1 MKQLIFIVLAL
12 IASASLAAQDIIV
25 TKNAKK
31 IDAKIL
37 EVSTS
42 EIRYKELD
50 NLDGPIFILRADEIN
65 SIIYA
70 NGKVVLYNQPKSEE
84 ELAQERA
91 KRVEKSRQDADLEQK
106 DIDDLGRVRLEEEEA
121 RKQSELSAK
130 QQQEE
135 RATAKAKSMGSLF
148 ENTSGSG
155 QVGNPVGHGNGYGNS
170 WTLAGRSLK
179 GYLPQPSN
187 NFNTEG
193 KVVVQIRVNAAGKV
207 TSATIKGGDV
217 SDKKTQQ
224 LALDAAYKAKFT
236 EGDHDQIGTI
246 TYIFKLN

>member
-12 IASASLAAQDIIV
+12 IASASLVAQDIIV

-91 KRVEKSRQDADLEQK
+91 KRVEKSRQDADLEQM

-148 ENTSGSG
+148 DDNNSYK
-155 QVGNPVGHGNGYGNS
+155 GNPVGHGNGYGNS

-179 GYLPQPSN
+179 GTLPQPSN
-187 NFNTEG
+187 NFRQEG

-236 EGDHDQIGTI
+236 EGDSDQIGTI

>member
-50 NLDGPIFILRADEIN
+50 NLDGPIFVLRADEIN

-91 KRVEKSRQDADLEQK
+91 KRVEKSRQDADLEQM

-148 ENTSGSG
+148 DDNNSYK
-155 QVGNPVGHGNGYGNS
+155 GNPVGYGGACGNS

-179 GYLPQPSN
+179 GTLPHPSN
-187 NFNTEG
+187 NFRQEG

-236 EGDHDQIGTI
+236 EGDSDQIGII